1 MPARFLVLFRLR
13 AEYRGATSRGAVGG
27 WASLRKL
34 ALFPSPCPSDPPPR
48 RSRPNSDAAV
58 GFTELFSSPA
68 LAAPIP
74 LPLSTLGSPPVVAI
88 LIGDCADAAA
98 AAARCRSPWEVLP
111 RSTTF
116 GQKSLVC
123 EDVARSPCGETQGP
137 RRRREEG
144 VRGPAL
150 FARRGAMRAVAL
162 RSPSVHHVSLTA
174 DNRDPRTM

>member
-1 MPARFLVLFRLR
+1 MPARFLVPFRLR
-13 AEYRGATSRGAVGG
+13 AEDRGGHREVLLAGG
-27 WASLRKL
+27 HRLRKL
-34 ALFPSPCPSDPPPR
+34 GLFPPPR
-48 RSRPNSDAAV
+48 RSRPTSDAAV

-68 LAAPIP
+68 FAPIP
-74 LPLSTLGSPPVVAI
+74 LPLSTLGSPPPVVAI
-88 LIGDCADAAA
+88 LIGDCADY

-123 EDVARSPCGETQGP
+123 EDVARSLARSPCGETQGP

-150 FARRGAMRAVAL
+150 FASRGAMRAVAL
-162 RSPSVHHVSLTA
+162 RSPPVHHVSQTA